1 MKPTRSAAILLIVA
15 MLAAGCA
22 TARTPVNGLLY
33 VEVKA
38 PLSVAAGPDTKTDEA
53 CASSILGLVATGD
66 ASIETAKK
74 AGKIT
79 EVAYIDF
86 TSSRILGV
94 YAKFC
99 TVVKGR

>member
-1 MKPTRSAAILLIVA
+1 MKNKKLAAILLIVA

-33 VEVKA
+33 VDVRA
-38 PLSVAAGPDTKTDEA
+38 PLGVATGADTKTGEA

-66 ASIETAKK
+66 ASIEAAKK
-74 AGKIT
+74 AGSIT

-86 TSSRILGV
+86 TSSRILGI

>member
-1 MKPTRSAAILLIVA
+1 MKKVKLAVVL
-15 MLAAGCA
+15 LAAAMFAMGCA
-22 TARTPVNGLLY
+22 TARTPVNGFLY
-33 VEVKA
+33 VDVKA
-38 PLSVAAGPDTKTDEA
+38 PLSVAAGSDPKTGEA

-66 ASIETAKK
+66 ASIEAAKK
-74 AGKIT
+74 AGGIS

-86 TSSRILGV
+86 TSSRILGI